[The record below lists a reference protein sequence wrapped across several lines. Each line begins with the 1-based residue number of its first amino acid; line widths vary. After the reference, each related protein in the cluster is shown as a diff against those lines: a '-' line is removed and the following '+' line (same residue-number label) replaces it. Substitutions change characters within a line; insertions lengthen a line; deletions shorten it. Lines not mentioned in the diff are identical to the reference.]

1 MQRLFAPAL
10 KSAKNVND
18 GIQFTWG
25 AVSGARSYYVYRK
38 TATTGWVLLGTSTT
52 TTYLDKTAQPGV
64 KYTYTARAVHNKY
77 ISTYQSGISV
87 TRLTTPKITG
97 VSNSNNGIY
106 VKWGKVT
113 GATEYRVYRKTLN
126 SGWKYIATTKNNYYT
141 DTAIKN
147 NCGYYYG
154 YTIIAVNGKT
164 WSTFDNNGVMTKRLF
179 TPVLKSASGTG
190 SGIKVEW
197 GSVYGAAG
205 YNVYRKTANSGWVLI
220 GKASGTSYVDA
231 TAVQGTTYTYTVRAY
246 YNNYLSNY
254 NTKGLTAKDEVL
266 YDAENVTRP
275 SDTDARY
282 VLNTDSMKFHYPSCS
297 SAEKIS
303 AENYAESNSDR
314 ETLINQGYSPCGNCH
329 P

>member
-1 MQRLFAPAL
+1 
-10 KSAKNVND
+10 
-18 GIQFTWG
+18 
-25 AVSGARSYYVYRK
+25 
-38 TATTGWVLLGTSTT
+38 
-52 TTYLDKTAQPGV
+52 
-64 KYTYTARAVHNKY
+64 
-77 ISTYQSGISV
+77 
-87 TRLTTPKITG
+87 
-97 VSNSNNGIY
+97 
-106 VKWGKVT
+106 
-113 GATEYRVYRKTLN
+113 
-126 SGWKYIATTKNNYYT
+126 
-141 DTAIKN
+141 
-147 NCGYYYG
+147 
-154 YTIIAVNGKT
+154 
-164 WSTFDNNGVMTKRLF
+164 MTKRLF

-190 SGIKVEW
+190 SGVKVEW

-231 TAVQGTTYTYTVRAY
+231 TAIQGTTYTYTVRAY

-266 YDAENVTRP
+266 YDSENVTRP